1 MKAKFTW
8 LTFINPIGQ
17 HSIGKSFYLLYLGSS
32 SCARNVILQSL
43 NGVLPSSKRNLKNRI
58 VEQTIWKHSFLM
70 PDALICKLGGV
81 IYKILKFT
89 LKNVNKDSFSPHLCS
104 ITYRKYNSLI
114 LFLTRI
120 FCTKVCHYT
129 LQNIVKTM
137 FTLYGGHI
145 LLWKCFQLFMLKT
158 L

>member
-1 MKAKFTW
+1 M
-8 LTFINPIGQ
+8 
-17 HSIGKSFYLLYLGSS
+17 YLGSS
-32 SCARNVILQSL
+32 SCVRNVILQSL
-43 NGVLPSSKRNLKNRI
+43 NGVLPSRKRNFKKRITNHLKAFL
-58 VEQTIWKHSFLM
+58 FLM
-70 PDALICKLGGV
+70 PDALICTLGGA
-81 IYKILKFT
+81 IYKILEFT
-89 LKNVNKDSFSPHLCS
+89 LKNVKKDSFLPYLCS

-145 LLWKCFQLFMLKT
+145 LL
-158 L
+158 

>member
-1 MKAKFTW
+1 MFSRESKVHLVNIHKSYRPTQHWEIFLSAVSRFIFLCEECYSTVTQWSFAKQQEKFEEQDCGTNHLKAF
-8 LTFINPIGQ
+8 L
-17 HSIGKSFYLLYLGSS
+17 
-32 SCARNVILQSL
+32 
-43 NGVLPSSKRNLKNRI
+43 
-58 VEQTIWKHSFLM
+58 FLM

-89 LKNVNKDSFSPHLCS
+89 LKNVNKDSFLPYLCS

-145 LLWKCFQLFMLKT
+145 LL
-158 L
+158 